1 METNIFDSVA
11 SPEVYNF
18 PLNSQPP
25 YSRRKKKKKK
35 TAICSSHQNSKI
47 YAEPRHAKLTLAHL
61 CKQSKFRT
69 DSVVIGLRELY
80 TLSGRQLCQEY
91 FASLLKRD
99 LVKKEKICSP

>member
-35 TAICSSHQNSKI
+35 KTAICSSHQNSKI
-47 YAEPRHAKLTLAHL
+47 YAEPRHAKLTLAH
-61 CKQSKFRT
+61 SKFRT